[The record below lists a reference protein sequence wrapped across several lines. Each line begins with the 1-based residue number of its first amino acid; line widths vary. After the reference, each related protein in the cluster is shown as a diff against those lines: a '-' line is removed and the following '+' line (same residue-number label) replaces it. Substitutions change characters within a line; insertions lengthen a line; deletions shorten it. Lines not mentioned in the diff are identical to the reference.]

1 MTNPNTDVTTQD
13 TTDVNPN
20 IDVTTQDTTDLTTQD
35 TTDLTTT
42 QDTTDLTTQDTTDLT
57 TQVKSQKPVKP
68 VKQSKSV
75 SPTETQELEKKVKTE
90 EVEIQKLEKQVQKD
104 KVEIKKDQT
113 LIGKLKSSVA
123 NFQSQI
129 KSLKIQIAE
138 LKRKTVNKVCS
149 GVKGSTRGSKGKR
162 SPIIT
167 FEGADIKIIL
177 LIALLILSISK
188 AKTILTFKENLST
201 WVYISYVVCDVISLL
216 LLFGCALAV
225 PNPYVL
231 LAAVCFGLLA
241 YSIVYFAAYL
251 QWTTLT
257 VSQVFQLM
265 KTDAITSILA
275 IILVYIMKSF
285 LKGKGKPGK
294 PLKIYAS
301 YLFPVVIFFLIKF
314 SIDQH
319 NWITS
324 LRALSSNTSV
334 FYSMYFFIVLSII
347 CTVLGI
353 LSSRFALLLFG
364 VFFNL
369 LGTAIIELSSMNSE
383 PPATLSQIQTIIQQM
398 NYENVYYGIALFIFY
413 IIWHK

>member
-20 IDVTTQDTTDLTTQD
+20 IDV
-35 TTDLTTT
+35 TT